1 MGIRIHEKEVP
12 GFLPPGNGI
21 MGYPVLRSSE
31 FETQIENVDERPN
44 NNGLYLCSR
53 PVVFGKPLQEES
65 LLSTL
70 TANLREALFPQKLPP
85 LHLTSRPV
93 AVADP
98 LAVRRGPASSILAF
112 MVHATV
118 IAAILWVTMNLHTTH
133 VKPVQAHVITPIYFK
148 PYIPPTIPAPKA
160 MGGGGG
166 GGAHHIVEPVK
177 GKLPPMVK
185 QPVTPPQ
192 ILKIDNPRLPQ
203 PAAIQVPQKIN
214 LPQNTNMPNVGMP
227 NSPQIALASQG
238 PGSNSGFGSTMG
250 GGIGAGHGAG
260 LGSGVGGGYGGGVM
274 SVGAGVSAPV
284 LIHQVQPEF
293 TDEARQAKLEGTVEI
308 QLIVNAY
315 GNPENIVIVRH
326 LGMGLDQKAIDAVRQ
341 YRFKPAVFQGHPVA
355 VRLMVDVGFHLY

>member
-1 MGIRIHEKEVP
+1 MGIRINEKEVP
-12 GFLPPGNGI
+12 GILPPGNRD
-21 MGYPVLRSSE
+21 MGYPALRTPE
-31 FETQIENVDERPN
+31 FEPQVESQDERAN
-44 NNGLYLCSR
+44 SGLYLCTR
-53 PVVFGKPLQEES
+53 PVVFGKPLPDES
-65 LLSTL
+65 LFATL
-70 TANLREALFPQKLPP
+70 RANLRDAFFPEKQPP

-112 MVHATV
+112 FVHATA

-133 VKPVQAHVITPIYFK
+133 VKPVQAHVFTPIYFK

-192 ILKIDNPRLPQ
+192 ILKIDNPKLPQ

-214 LPQNTNMPNVGMP
+214 LPQNTNMPNVGLP
-227 NSPQIALASQG
+227 NSQQVALASQG

-260 LGSGVGGGYGGGVM
+260 LGAGMGGGYGGSVM
-274 SVGAGVSAPV
+274 SVGGGVTAPV
-284 LIHQVQPEF
+284 LVHQVQPEF
-293 TDEARQAKLEGTVEI
+293 TDQARAAKLEGTVEI
-308 QLIVNAY
+308 QLIVDAY
-315 GNPENIVIVRH
+315 GNPKNVTVVRS
-326 LGMGLDQKAIDAVRQ
+326 LGMGLDQKAIAAVSQ
-341 YRFKPAVFQGHPVA
+341 YKFKPAMYQGHPVA
-355 VRLMVDVGFHLY
+355 VQLRVDVGFHLY

>member
-1 MGIRIHEKEVP
+1 M
-12 GFLPPGNGI
+12 LPPGNGV
-21 MGYPVLRSSE
+21 MGYPALRSSE
-31 FETQIENVDERPN
+31 FEATQVESQAERLSS
-44 NNGLYLCSR
+44 GLYLCTR
-53 PVVFGKPLQEES
+53 PVVFGKPLEEES

-70 TANLREALFPQKLPP
+70 TANLRDALFPQKLPP

-93 AVADP
+93 AVSDP

-112 MVHATV
+112 MMHATA
-118 IAAILWVTMNLHTTH
+118 IAAVLWVTMNLHTTH
-133 VKPVQAHVITPIYFK
+133 VKQVQAHVITPIFFK

-185 QPVTPPQ
+185 QPVIAPQ
-192 ILKIDNPRLPQ
+192 ILKIDRPKMPQ
-203 PAAIQVPQKIN
+203 PEAIQVPQKIN

-250 GGIGAGHGAG
+250 GGIGAGHGGG
-260 LGSGVGGGYGGGVM
+260 LGSGTGGGYGGGVM
-274 SVGAGVSAPV
+274 SVGGGVTAPT
-284 LIHQVQPEF
+284 LIHQVQPQF
-293 TDEARQAKLEGTVEI
+293 TDEARQSKLEGTVEI
-308 QLIVNAY
+308 QLIVDAY
-315 GNPENIVIVRH
+315 GNPENIVVVRH
-326 LGMGLDQKAIDAVRQ
+326 LGMGLDQKAVDAVRQ
-341 YRFKPAVFQGHPVA
+341 YKFKPAMFQGHPVA